1 MGLFGGSGSGEISGY
16 NCEQVNALRDVIN
29 STAEQAGNG
38 IVERLHSDIV
48 VPMSS
53 VWYAPEAVDFF
64 EGFATT
70 VKASGENITKA
81 FDAFRGA
88 VESAGKNWAEN
99 TGGEAPS
106 LPAIDTVELDLNVSD
121 IQPENGGNVT
131 IDEGQASTI
140 AGNLTE
146 VEEGIKSDL
155 ESLAEGLNAE
165 TAFIGHG
172 QADALQTCFVQ
183 VSGEIHK
190 IFKYLT
196 DGEDSLQG
204 QINKAVQ
211 KYSDV
216 STGISGAFSNTSAE

>member
-1 MGLFGGSGSGEISGY
+1 MRLFGGGSGEISGY
-16 NCEQVNALRDVIN
+16 NCERINALRDVIN
-29 STAEQAGNG
+29 NTAEQAGNG
-38 IVERLHSDIV
+38 IVERLHNDIV

-70 VKASGENITKA
+70 VKSSGESITA
-81 FDAFRGA
+81 AVDAFRGA
-88 VESAGKNWAEN
+88 IESAGKNWAEN

-106 LPAIDTVELDLNVSD
+106 LPASDAVELDLNVSD
-121 IQPENGGNVT
+121 IQPNNGGNVT
-131 IDEGQASTI
+131 IDEGQAGTI
-140 AGNLTE
+140 AGSLTE

-155 ESLAEGLNAE
+155 ERLAGGLNAE
-165 TAFIGHG
+165 SAFIGHA
-172 QADALQTCFVQ
+172 QADALQSCFVK
-183 VSGEIHK
+183 VSGEINK

-216 STGISGAFSNTSAE
+216 SKGISDAFNNTGEE

>member
-1 MGLFGGSGSGEISGY
+1 MRLFGGGSGEISGY
-16 NCEQVNALRDVIN
+16 NCERINALRDVIN
-29 STAEQAGNG
+29 NTAEQAGNG
-38 IVERLHSDIV
+38 IVERLHNDIV

-70 VKASGENITKA
+70 VKSSGESITAA

-88 VESAGKNWAEN
+88 IESAGKNWAEN

-106 LPAIDTVELDLNVSD
+106 LPAIDAVELDLNVSD
-121 IQPENGGNVT
+121 IQPNNGGNVT
-131 IDEGQASTI
+131 IDEGQAGTI
-140 AGNLTE
+140 AGSLTE

-155 ESLAEGLNAE
+155 ERLAGGLNAE
-165 TAFIGHG
+165 SAFIGHA
-172 QADALQTCFVQ
+172 QADALQSCFVK
-183 VSGEIHK
+183 VSGEINK

-216 STGISGAFSNTSAE
+216 STGISDAFNNTGAE